1 MQAEFAALT
10 LHEAEDYPDGNIIL
24 KRVLGPDP
32 NLQKS
37 GRDLPSAA
45 VRAASLQCTQ
55 AMGQSAAETK
65 EVKEV
70 SRQGWLRFCCL

>member
-10 LHEAEDYPDGNIIL
+10 LHKTEDYAEWNIIL
-24 KRVLGPDP
+24 KRVLGPGP

-55 AMGQSAAETK
+55 AMGQQQPEQKKLKKCPGKA
-65 EVKEV
+65 
-70 SRQGWLRFCCL
+70 G

>member
-10 LHEAEDYPDGNIIL
+10 LYKTENYPDWSIIL

-55 AMGQSAAETK
+55 AMGQQQLRQKKFKKCPGKAA
-65 EVKEV
+65 
-70 SRQGWLRFCCL
+70 